1 MKFMLDTDVCVD
13 MIRLRTPKMLA
24 RVRRHAVGEIG
35 ISSITLAELAF
46 GAAKS
51 RQSEHAQAA
60 LQEFVGPLEIA
71 PFDGLAAGSY
81 GGLRAALERQGA
93 QIGAFDALIA
103 GHALSIGATLV
114 TYNVREFSRV
124 PALRLAD
131 WSRS

>member
-13 MIRLRTPKMLA
+13 AIRLRTPEMLA
-24 RVRRHAVGEIG
+24 RIKSHAVGEIVV
-35 ISSITLAELAF
+35 SSITLAELVF

-51 RQSEHAQAA
+51 LRPAQNHAA
-60 LQEFVGPLEIA
+60 LQAFVGPLEIA
-71 PFDGLAAGSY
+71 PFDAPAAASY
-81 GGLRAALERQGA
+81 GGLRAALARRGA
-93 QIGAFDALIA
+93 SIGPFDTLIA
-103 GHALSIGATLV
+103 GHALSLGATLV